1 MYFYPLIESTM
12 NPKETIADVYAA
24 VFEKELL
31 NEISKLALLIEFD
44 EDDVLIDFGQFIK
57 GIPLLVSGAIKIM
70 REDFDEGE
78 LLLYFLEKGD
88 TCAMTMACCMGEK
101 QSEIRAIA
109 ENKGLVAM
117 IPVGKMEEW
126 MSKYKSWRAFVFNSY
141 NSRFNELLSAI
152 DNIAFKHMDQRLEE
166 YLNEKSKINDS
177 NVVTQTHQQIAY
189 DLNTSRVVISRLL
202 KAMENEGKI
211 KLNRNNIELL

>member
-1 MYFYPLIESTM
+1 M

>member
-1 MYFYPLIESTM
+1 MKSLII
-12 NPKETIADVYAA
+12 ETYAG

-31 NEISKLALLIEFD
+31 DEIIEVSKIVSIKK
-44 EDDVLIDFGQFIK
+44 DDVLMDIGKYIK
-57 GIPLLVSGAIKIM
+57 SMPLLVSGAIKIM